1 MKPILFFAVS
11 QYTNLVP
18 FLPQLL
24 KRFDPRRAGF
34 AWTAAGTG
42 LATGGFWALRRF
54 LDEGQAS
61 LLYLPVVIACAI
73 RFGFAPA
80 VFGATLSFVCW
91 DFFFLPPFG
100 RLTVSD
106 PRDWLSLGV
115 FLVAAVSTA
124 QLAAKA
130 RTQTAE
136 AQAREAE
143 IVTLFE
149 ASETLSREVRADRL
163 LSALSAQMR
172 ALCRAEPCVVFRRSP
187 QGGHLLPAQTADI
200 PEAVRQMAEDADRQ
214 DQAIGFGGGSG
225 RRLWDQAVRQ
235 SRWALPAGA
244 AETLGVYLPLH
255 ADGGRVGV
263 LYVGPREDRRS
274 FSAAEE
280 RLIRTLANHA
290 AVVIARDDLAAQAAQ
305 AEALREADLL
315 KDSLLSLVSHE
326 LRTPLAA
333 IKASA
338 TGLLQAEAVW
348 DPKASWETLG
358 AINTEADRLSAL
370 VTNLLDLSRLEAG
383 AWQPKKDGCDLVEIA
398 GTALD
403 RLPETEAARV
413 RVSADPA
420 LPPVQ
425 ADYTQIA
432 LVVTN
437 LLENAAKYTPPGTPI
452 VLRAEAGPAEVS
464 LIVRDYGP
472 GLLPGEEARLFERFY
487 RGKSHQNST
496 THGTGLGLAL
506 CRAIA
511 EAHGGRMRAANA
523 PPGEPPGAVFT
534 LSLPVGQEGK
544 ERGNGEYKGN
554 KEAGPL
560 RSSPPRQEPQ
570 SRQAPQ

>member
-1 MKPILFFAVS
+1 M
-11 QYTNLVP
+11 QYTNTVP
-18 FLPQLL
+18 NLYMLL

-34 AWTAAGTG
+34 AWAAAGIG
-42 LATGGFWALRRF
+42 LATGGFWALRHF
-54 LDEGQAS
+54 LDKGQAS

-80 VFGATLSFVCW
+80 VFGAVLSFLCW

-100 RLTVSD
+100 RIAVAD

-124 QLAAKA
+124 QLAARA
-130 RTQTAE
+130 RTQTAAAE
-136 AQAREAE
+136 AREAE
-143 IVTLFE
+143 IATLFE

-163 LSALSAQMR
+163 LAALSAQMLS
-172 ALCRAEPCVVFRRSP
+172 LCRAERCVVFRRSP
-187 QGGHLLPAQTADI
+187 QGGCLLPAQSQDVPDAI
-200 PEAVRQMAEDADRQ
+200 WQMAAHADQQ

-225 RRLWDQAVRQ
+225 RPLWDQAVRQ
-235 SRWALPAGA
+235 SRRALPAGA
-244 AETLGVYLPLH
+244 SETLGVYLPLH
-255 ADGGRVGV
+255 ADGSRVGV
-263 LYVGPREDRRS
+263 LYVGPREDRKP
-274 FSAAEE
+274 FSAADE

-290 AVVIARDDLAAQAAQ
+290 AVVIARDELAAQAAQ

-338 TGLLQAEAVW
+338 TGLLQTDAVW
-348 DPKASWETLG
+348 DPKASWEALG
-358 AINTEADRLSAL
+358 RVNTEADRLSAL

-383 AWQPKKDGCDLVEIA
+383 AWQPKKDWCDLVEIV

-403 RLPETEAARV
+403 RLPEPDAARV
-413 RVSADPA
+413 QVAADPA
-420 LPPVQ
+420 LPLVQ

-437 LLENAAKYTPPGTPI
+437 LLENAIKYTPPGTPI
-452 VLRAEAGPAEVS
+452 ALCAEFSPAEVF
-464 LIVRDYGP
+464 LVVRDYGS
-472 GLLPGEEARLFERFY
+472 GLQPGEEARLFERFY
-487 RGKSHQNST
+487 RGLSHQNSVV
-496 THGTGLGLAL
+496 HGTGLGLAL

-523 PPGEPPGAVFT
+523 PAHEPPGAVFT
-534 LSLPVGQEGK
+534 LSLPIGRKGNPGK
-544 ERGNGEYKGN
+544 MRN
-554 KEAGPL
+554 KEA
-560 RSSPPRQEPQ
+560 EPF
-570 SRQAPQ
+570 

>member
-1 MKPILFFAVS
+1 M
-11 QYTNLVP
+11 QYTNCVP
-18 FLPQLL
+18 LLPQILRRFDL

-34 AWTAAGTG
+34 AWAAVGIG
-42 LATGGFWALRRF
+42 LATGGFWALRHF
-54 LDEGQAS
+54 LDKGQAS

-80 VFGATLSFVCW
+80 VFGAVLSFLCW

-100 RLTVSD
+100 RVAVAD

-124 QLAAKA
+124 QLAARA
-130 RTQTAE
+130 RAQTAE
-136 AQAREAE
+136 AEAREAE
-143 IVTLFE
+143 IATLFE

-163 LSALSAQMR
+163 LSALAAQML
-172 ALCRAEPCVVFRRSP
+172 ALCRVERCLVFRRSP
-187 QGGHLLPAQTADI
+187 QGERLLPPLGEDV
-200 PEAVRQMAEDADRQ
+200 PDAVWRMAEDADRQ

-235 SRWALPAGA
+235 SRRLPPTGAADA

-263 LYVGPREDRRS
+263 LYVGPREDRRP
-274 FSAAEE
+274 FSPADE

-290 AVVIARDDLAAQAAQ
+290 AVVIARDALAAQAAQ

-338 TGLLQAEAVW
+338 TGLLQTDAVW
-348 DPKASWETLG
+348 DPKASWGTLG
-358 AINTEADRLSAL
+358 AINTEADRLSTL

-383 AWQPKKDGCDLVEIA
+383 AWLPKKDGCDLVEIV

-403 RLPETEAARV
+403 RLPEPDAARV
-413 RVSADPA
+413 QVAADPA

-437 LLENAAKYTPPGTPI
+437 LLENAIKYTPPETPI
-452 VLRAEAGPAEVS
+452 ALCAEFSAAEVA
-464 LIVRDYGP
+464 LTVRDYGP
-472 GLLPGEEARLFERFY
+472 GLQPGEEARLFERFY
-487 RGKSHQNST
+487 RGQSHQNSVV
-496 THGTGLGLAL
+496 HGTGLGLAL

-523 PPGEPPGAVFT
+523 PAHEPPGAVFT
-534 LSLPVGQEGK
+534 LSLPIGRQAYREGK
-544 ERGNGEYKGN
+544 RAGDGE
-554 KEAGPL
+554 
-560 RSSPPRQEPQ
+560 
-570 SRQAPQ
+570 